1 MLLRVTHLHYAEG
14 FVENFHRKLLG
25 VDFDVLGSA
34 SSIFYWTQII
44 GNMHESQ
51 EWKQFEGQKKSEGHM
66 L

>member
-1 MLLRVTHLHYAEG
+1 M
-14 FVENFHRKLLG
+14 ENFHLKLLG

-34 SSIFYWTQII
+34 SSISYWTQII

-51 EWKQFEGQKKSEGHM
+51 AWKQFDGQKKSEGHM